1 MTPAT
6 IEVTSLSHYHYHR
19 GTPVPTLHDVSFTV
33 PGGALAAIVGAS
45 GSGKTTLLRCLAG
58 LDAPAGGKI
67 AIGTHV
73 IPAGRTTARTLR
85 GRVGLVFQTFELFPH
100 LTVLENC
107 VLAPMTVRNVTRTEA
122 ETAARAL
129 LDQLGLTDKADAHPS
144 RLSGGQCQRV
154 AIARALAMAPAC
166 LLYDEPTSALD
177 PERKSEVLEVLAA
190 VRARGVTQI
199 VVSHDALVATA
210 ADLVFRLE
218 AGRLTSEPR

>member
-1 MTPAT
+1 MTPAAIT
-6 IEVTSLSHYHYHR
+6 VTDLTLRHR
-19 GTPVPTLHDVSFTV
+19 GATTPTLHGVSFAV
-33 PGGALAAIVGAS
+33 PAGALAAIVGAS

-58 LDAPAGGKI
+58 LASADRGTIAVGADTIAASRAG
-67 AIGTHV
+67 A
-73 IPAGRTTARTLR
+73 AALR

-107 VLAPMTVRNVTRTEA
+107 VLAPMTVRRMGRGEA
-122 ETAARAL
+122 EASARTL
-129 LDQLGLTDKADAHPS
+129 LDQLGLTDKVDAHPP

-177 PERKSEVLEVLAA
+177 PERKGEVLEVLAA

-210 ADLVFRLE
+210 ADLVFRLD
-218 AGRLTSEPR
+218 AGKLTAEPR